1 MERTDLQIL
10 MLRGLGVK
18 PALDIPGGIVSD
30 DMDELIKAGYVSVR
44 IVDNLFSYE
53 ITEDGRAALKQS
65 DGG

>member
-1 MERTDLQIL
+1 
-10 MLRGLGVK
+10 
-18 PALDIPGGIVSD
+18 
-30 DMDELIKAGYVSVR
+30 MDELIKAGYVSVR